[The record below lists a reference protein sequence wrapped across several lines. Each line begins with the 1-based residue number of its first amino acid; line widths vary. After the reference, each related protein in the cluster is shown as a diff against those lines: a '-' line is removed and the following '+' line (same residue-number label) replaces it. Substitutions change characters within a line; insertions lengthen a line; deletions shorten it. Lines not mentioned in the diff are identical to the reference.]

1 MLSAVVFW
9 NETRASGR
17 PQDPVMAL
25 TRSLGALVPAAVAG
39 VIRDVMIAGP
49 AGLDLG
55 LVADHAGCGFVEA
68 AEERDW
74 LAKALALA
82 KGPDCLVL
90 RAGFVPGAGF
100 IEELRDQPPEA
111 RGLLRASPMA
121 WPERLLPAMAPVAAA
136 VAPLELWRSQAVQ
149 DFSRMARGLK
159 ARTLRTTMHHV
170 G

>member
-9 NETRASGR
+9 SENWVGRA

-39 VIRDVMIAGP
+39 LVRDVTIAGP

-68 AEERDW
+68 AAERDW
-74 LAKALALA
+74 LAKALPLA

-90 RAGFVPGAGF
+90 RAGFVPGTGF
-100 IEELRDQPPEA
+100 IEELRDQPAKA
-111 RGLLRASPMA
+111 RGLLRAAPIA
-121 WPERLLPAMAPVAAA
+121 WPQRLFPATAPVAAA
-136 VAPLELWRSQAVQ
+136 VAPLDLWRAQGEQ
-149 DFSRMARGLK
+149 DFPHMVRG
-159 ARTLRTTMHHV
+159 
-170 G
+170 